1 MRVGKSLVTA
11 MTKSGVRLG
20 MLDATNA
27 ANDAVVA
34 HKIPSA
40 VHARVLA
47 EAMNAAVLLNIDM
60 TGEERVQ
67 LQLLA
72 QQEESRVQHV
82 HVETISTGELRG
94 FINPIG
100 PPLGT
105 DIDEGLAENSVLGQ
119 NPIMHVAKV
128 LYNEAEKQQSYISI
142 PDPGTVEAGL
152 QYFFE
157 QSDQIETFVRLVSD
171 VKVTSPLP
179 HFGFA
184 GAVFA
189 QRMPGVSDD
198 DWHGVVDYLTQ
209 CEPNDGIQF
218 VPELE
223 QGPAVLRSA
232 GKDGKFAGDLQRAMT
247 DGLPSLDFDTSTFQ
261 RKPIDFFC
269 RCNRDNFLGG
279 LRSLNEA
286 VQRDLFGEA
295 NEPLVITCQHCSKD
309 YSFEPE
315 DLQPATSTPLST
327 D

>member
-171 VKVTSPLP
+171 VKVPL
-179 HFGFA
+179 FLF
-184 GAVFA
+184 VT
-189 QRMPGVSDD
+189 VSD
-198 DWHGVVDYLTQ
+198 VQ
-209 CEPNDGIQF
+209 SI
-218 VPELE
+218 
-223 QGPAVLRSA
+223 
-232 GKDGKFAGDLQRAMT
+232 
-247 DGLPSLDFDTSTFQ
+247 TSKCT
-261 RKPIDFFC
+261 
-269 RCNRDNFLGG
+269 L
-279 LRSLNEA
+279 
-286 VQRDLFGEA
+286 
-295 NEPLVITCQHCSKD
+295 
-309 YSFEPE
+309 
-315 DLQPATSTPLST
+315 
-327 D
+327 